1 VLRTV
6 LRAVLRKTMLQPAML
21 WAAMLWAAV
30 LRAAVLLL
38 AVLRAA
44 VLSMTVPPTVV
55 PAVVL
60 AAALPTAVLP
70 ATVSIAVGRGGIGGV
85 RKTQRASR
93 SWGQNKFGAQIRRWR
108 THARTDARLKGGC
121 CYRCCSSC
129 G

>member
-6 LRAVLRKTMLQPAML
+6 LRAALRTTMLQPAML

-108 THARTDARLKGGC
+108 TDARLKGGC
-121 CYRCCSSC
+121 CYHCCSSC